1 MVVFPMH
8 WGDAMVA
15 QDKQRCPPKD
25 TQADSL
31 IDAIES
37 ASEAFVIWDAE
48 DRMVFC
54 NSRYKSFFAE
64 PENVRPGVRFDSLVE
79 MNIANTSVT
88 EISLLPAGWDPD
100 QYRRARLDCHNLASD
115 TFIQLRDGRWLQ
127 SRERRT
133 REGGIVGV
141 YTDITDRKRAEE
153 ALALAKR
160 AAEEANLAKSRFLA
174 AASHDLRQ
182 PLHAVGILVS
192 ALSAR
197 LEEDRQKEIAGQ
209 IGECLETVSG
219 LFDALLDISKLDAGV
234 VAPAFAPV
242 PLGPLLKVLRR
253 EFMPQA
259 ERKGLRLTVLDSR
272 LAVRSDAAMLGR
284 ILRNFLSNAIKYT
297 DSGGVLLGVR
307 RRGADFRIDV
317 IDSGPGFDP
326 AEAQAVFH
334 EFHRLEGAAAQQG
347 IGLGLSI
354 ADRLARLLEHRLEV
368 ATQPG
373 AGARF
378 SLYAAPAEATVAA
391 AAPIPAPSR
400 VLSGRRLLL
409 IDDDPEIRRAALLL
423 FEAWGCHCAAASG
436 LEDATAALE
445 RLDGPPEA
453 MIVDYHLKRGRTGD
467 WVAARL
473 TERLGAPVP
482 TVMVTG
488 ETAPELLQKVQGL
501 GFPVLHKPLQPMRL
515 RAMLQH
521 LLG

>member
-1 MVVFPMH
+1 MRARGEETLSAESQPDTPS
-8 WGDAMVA
+8 GNPQDA
-15 QDKQRCPPKD
+15 
-25 TQADSL
+25 SL

-48 DRMVFC
+48 DRMLFC

-64 PENVRPGVRFDSLVE
+64 PEKVCPGVRFDALVE
-79 MNIANTSVT
+79 MNIAYTSVA

-100 QYRRARLDCHNLASD
+100 QYRRARMNCHNLARD

-127 SRERRT
+127 SCERRT

-141 YTDITDRKRAEE
+141 YTDITERKRAEE
-153 ALALAKR
+153 ALDAAKR

-197 LEEDRQKEIAGQ
+197 LEDERQKEIAAQ

-234 VAPAFAPV
+234 VTPAIAPV
-242 PLGPLLKVLRR
+242 PLGPLLKALRR
-253 EFMPQA
+253 EFAPLAQ
-259 ERKGLRLTVLDSR
+259 RKGVDLTVLDSR
-272 LAVRSDAAMLGR
+272 LAVRSDPAMLGR

-297 DSGGVLLGVR
+297 ETGRVLVGVR
-307 RRGADFRIDV
+307 RREGGLRIDV
-317 IDSGPGFDP
+317 IDTGTGFDP
-326 AEAQAVFH
+326 AEAESVFR
-334 EFHRLEGAAAQQG
+334 EFHRLEGTAGQQG

-354 ADRLARLLEHRLEV
+354 ADRLARLLGHRLEV
-368 ATQPG
+368 ATRPG
-373 AGARF
+373 FGSRF
-378 SLYAAPAEATVAA
+378 SLSAEAAEAPAVSTAAPL
-391 AAPIPAPSR
+391 APNRLLA
-400 VLSGRRLLL
+400 GRRLLL
-409 IDDDPEIRRAALLL
+409 VDDDPEIRRAALLL
-423 FEAWGCHCAAASG
+423 FEAWGCKAVAAAG
-436 LEDATAALE
+436 LDEVPAALE
-445 RLDGPPEA
+445 RLEGLPEA
-453 MIVDYHLKRGRTGD
+453 LIVDYHLKRGRTGD
-467 WVAARL
+467 WVAARIA
-473 TERLGAPVP
+473 ERLGAPVP

-515 RAMLQH
+515 RAVLQH

>member
-1 MVVFPMH
+1 MLPR
-8 WGDAMVA
+8 G
-15 QDKQRCPPKD
+15 KQRVPVKNP
-25 TQADSL
+25 QEYGL

-64 PENVRPGVRFDSLVE
+64 PEKVRPGVRFDSLVE
-79 MNIANTSVT
+79 MNIAHTSVA

-100 QYRRARLDCHNLASD
+100 QYRRARLDCHNLARD

-127 SRERRT
+127 SCERRT
-133 REGGIVGV
+133 REGGVVGV
-141 YTDITDRKRAEE
+141 YTDITERKRAEE
-153 ALALAKR
+153 ALAIAKR

-197 LEEDRQKEIAGQ
+197 LEDERQKEIAGQ
-209 IGECLETVSG
+209 IGDCLETVSS

-242 PLGPLLKVLRR
+242 PLGPLLKALRR
-253 EFMPQA
+253 EFTPLA
-259 ERKGLRLTVLDSR
+259 ERKGVALTVLDSR
-272 LAVRSDAAMLGR
+272 LAVRSDPAMLGR

-297 DSGGVLLGVR
+297 ETGRVLVGVR
-307 RRGADFRIDV
+307 RRAGGLRLDV
-317 IDSGPGFDP
+317 IDTGTGFDP
-326 AEAQAVFH
+326 AEADAVFR
-334 EFHRLEGAAAQQG
+334 EFHRLEGTAAQQG

-354 ADRLARLLEHRLEV
+354 ADRLARLLGHRLEV
-368 ATQPG
+368 ATRPG
-373 AGARF
+373 FGSRF
-378 SLYAAPAEATVAA
+378 SLFAEAAEAAAVTA
-391 AAPIPAPSR
+391 AAPLAPNR
-400 VLSGRRLLL
+400 LLAGRRLLL

-423 FEAWGCHCAAASG
+423 FEAWGCRCAAASG
-436 LEDATAALE
+436 LEDTPAALE
-445 RLDGPPEA
+445 WLGGPPEA
-453 MIVDYHLKRGRTGD
+453 LIVDYHLKRGRTGD

-473 TERLGAPVP
+473 AEKLGVPVP

-488 ETAPELLQKVQGL
+488 ETAPELLQKVQDL

-515 RAMLQH
+515 RAVLQH

>member
-1 MVVFPMH
+1 MRTRDEGKVSVQETPEY
-8 WGDAMVA
+8 G
-15 QDKQRCPPKD
+15 
-25 TQADSL
+25 L

-64 PENVRPGVRFDSLVE
+64 PEKVCPGVRFDSLVE
-79 MNIANTSVT
+79 MNIAHTSVA

-100 QYRRARLDCHNLASD
+100 QYRRARLDCHNLARD

-127 SRERRT
+127 SCERRT
-133 REGGIVGV
+133 REGGVVGV
-141 YTDITDRKRAEE
+141 YTDITERKRAEE
-153 ALALAKR
+153 ALAASKR

-197 LEEDRQKEIAGQ
+197 LEDERQKEIAGQ
-209 IGECLETVSG
+209 IGDCLETVSS

-242 PLGPLLKVLRR
+242 PLGPLLKALRR
-253 EFMPQA
+253 EFTPLA

-297 DSGGVLLGVR
+297 ESGGVLLGVR
-307 RRGADFRIDV
+307 RRGESLRIDV
-317 IDSGPGFDP
+317 IDNGPGFDP
-326 AEAQAVFH
+326 AEAEAVFR
-334 EFHRLEGAAAQQG
+334 EFHRLEGTAAQQG

-373 AGARF
+373 AGAR
-378 SLYAAPAEATVAA
+378 
-391 AAPIPAPSR
+391 
-400 VLSGRRLLL
+400 
-409 IDDDPEIRRAALLL
+409 
-423 FEAWGCHCAAASG
+423 
-436 LEDATAALE
+436 
-445 RLDGPPEA
+445 
-453 MIVDYHLKRGRTGD
+453 
-467 WVAARL
+467 
-473 TERLGAPVP
+473 
-482 TVMVTG
+482 
-488 ETAPELLQKVQGL
+488 
-501 GFPVLHKPLQPMRL
+501 
-515 RAMLQH
+515 
-521 LLG
+521 

>member
-1 MVVFPMH
+1 MRTRDEGKVSVQETPEY
-8 WGDAMVA
+8 G
-15 QDKQRCPPKD
+15 
-25 TQADSL
+25 L

-64 PENVRPGVRFDSLVE
+64 PEKVCPGVRFDSLVE
-79 MNIANTSVT
+79 MNIAHTSVA

-100 QYRRARLDCHNLASD
+100 QYRRARLDCHNLARD

-127 SRERRT
+127 SCERRT
-133 REGGIVGV
+133 REGGVVGV
-141 YTDITDRKRAEE
+141 YTDITERKRAEE
-153 ALALAKR
+153 ALAASKR

-197 LEEDRQKEIAGQ
+197 LEDERQKEIAGQ
-209 IGECLETVSG
+209 IGDCLETVSS

-242 PLGPLLKVLRR
+242 PLGPLLKALRR
-253 EFMPQA
+253 EFTPLA

-297 DSGGVLLGVR
+297 ESGGVLLGVR
-307 RRGADFRIDV
+307 RRGESLRIDV
-317 IDSGPGFDP
+317 IDNGPGFDP
-326 AEAQAVFH
+326 AEAEAVFR
-334 EFHRLEGAAAQQG
+334 EFHRLEGTAAQQG

-378 SLYAAPAEATVAA
+378 SLHAAPAEAPTAA
-391 AAPIPAPSR
+391 AVPMQTPRR

-423 FEAWGCHCAAASG
+423 FEGWGCHCAAASG
-436 LEDATAALE
+436 LEDAAAALAC
-445 RLDGPPEA
+445 LDGPPEA
-453 MIVDYHLKRGRTGD
+453 MIVDYHLKHGRTGD
-467 WVAARL
+467 WVAARI
-473 TERLGAPVP
+473 TENLGAPVP

-515 RAMLQH
+515 RAVLQH